1 MLTSLFP
8 STHGRYTSLPVL
20 GDVLENL
27 CSWLESRG
35 YPTNAI
41 IRRIQAAPFLD
52 QCLQQRHVQSLSGY
66 TAEQLR
72 ACFPREDRWTPQ
84 IAYAL
89 GRSLLSYLNERGGVT
104 STPPTASERLIDGY
118 RQHLERVRGFATS
131 TVWRHADLASDFLR
145 FLGYE
150 DNLQRLV
157 HIQPVDLERFIAEA
171 SARVGRITMQKVIAI
186 MRSFL
191 RFLSASRYAP
201 VGLDQCLESPR
212 YYRGQHLVRAL
223 PWEKVLSIL
232 RAIDLSSVKG
242 RRDYA
247 MLLLIATY
255 GLRRGEVASL
265 TLEDIQWRARVIC
278 VPRPKVGAPLGVP
291 LTDEVATALLAY
303 LHDRAAESGTRQLFL
318 RVRAPRGPILPSAV
332 GDAFDFWAAR
342 ADVRMPGLGGP
353 HALRHGVA
361 MNLLRRGES
370 LKTIGDLLG
379 HRSVES
385 TGVYLR
391 LQIEDLRDVALPLP
405 TAACP
410 EVRP

>member
-1 MLTSLFP
+1 MLTMLLP
-8 STHGRYTSLPVL
+8 STHTRYSSLPVL
-20 GDVLENL
+20 GTVLEDL
-27 CSWLESRG
+27 CSWLEAHG
-35 YPTNAI
+35 YPANAI
-41 IRRIQAAPFLD
+41 TRRIQAAPFLD
-52 QCLQQRHVQSLSGY
+52 QCLQRRHVQSLSGY

-84 IAYAL
+84 IAYSL
-89 GRSLLSYLNERGGVT
+89 GRSLLSYLEERGDLA
-104 STPPTASERLIDGY
+104 STPTASERLIDGY

-131 TVWRHADLASDFLR
+131 TIWRHADLASDFLR
-145 FLGYE
+145 FLAYE
-150 DNLQRLV
+150 DNLQRLA
-157 HIQPVDLERFIAEA
+157 HIQPVDLERFIGEA

-191 RFLSASRYAP
+191 RFLSASGRAP
-201 VGLDQCLESPR
+201 VRLDQYLESPR

-223 PWEKVLSIL
+223 PWDKVLSIL
-232 RAIDLSSVKG
+232 RAIDLSTLKG

-265 TLEDIQWRARVIC
+265 TLDDIQWRARVIR
-278 VPRPKVGAPLGVP
+278 VPRPKVGTPLAVP

-303 LHDRAAESGTRQLFL
+303 LHDRAAEPGTRQLFL
-318 RVRAPRGPILPSAV
+318 RVRAPQGPILSSAV

-342 ADVRMPGLGGP
+342 AGVRMPGLGGP

-361 MNLLRRGES
+361 MNLLRRGTS

-379 HRSVES
+379 HRNVES
-385 TGVYLR
+385 TGIYLR

-405 TAACP
+405 TRACP